1 METTEACEVS
11 EVSVGIAEAGNI
23 DIHNVAEELPSAADD
38 SEFNPATADH
48 SNENSG
54 DGHDEEEITNSSV
67 TDEVFH
73 PHAPVHPVGILTTV
87 RAGGRATRLVAI
99 VQQPDSHAH
108 HAHLVDGL
116 KTPATPCTPG
126 TPSGDK
132 RHYAWDELLHSP
144 NGVLPV
150 RCRNVS
156 AELHKNKLGSGG
168 KGRCIKYQDSWYTP
182 SEFESYCGRGNS
194 KDWKRS
200 IRYGGR
206 TLNCLIEE
214 GILTPH
220 AASCTC
226 GACCDD
232 ESVESSQSG
241 PVRLF
246 VPYRRRKR
254 NESESLPPTP
264 TLKRKM
270 KLKDAPDEARSI
282 SLDSTASQLDVTG
295 ANLVLSP
302 MPPGTPKAPVTSDLE
317 HEHWWHLEE
326 MANQMAQSVQQLK
339 TMIEQAK
346 AQSQTNKDNAIL
358 HTKIVLDAE
367 KKEALS
373 QARLEAQM
381 QFSRALMEAK
391 AEKDSAVAQA
401 LAQARAEKM
410 EAVANAKT
418 SHLIK
423 ACVNC
428 GREALL
434 ECMGCQLV
442 SYCSSFCQRKDWAA
456 HQHNCGQHGLLA
468 ASPIE
473 HQEAHEDEDTSMEHK
488 KDSDE

>member
-1 METTEACEVS
+1 MENTEACEVT
-11 EVSVGIAEAGNI
+11 EVPVGIAEAGNI
-23 DIHNVAEELPSAADD
+23 DIHNVAEELPNAADD
-38 SEFNPATADH
+38 SAFNAGATDH

-54 DGHDEEEITNSSV
+54 DGHDEGITTSSV

-73 PHAPVHPVGILTTV
+73 PHPVHPVGILTAV
-87 RAGGRATRLVAI
+87 PGAGGRTTRLVAI
-99 VQQPDSHAH
+99 VQDSQH

-132 RHYAWDELLHSP
+132 RQHYAWDEVVHSP
-144 NGVLPV
+144 NGILPV

-168 KGRCIKYQDSWYTP
+168 KGRCIKYQDTWYTP
-182 SEFESYCGRGNS
+182 SEFENFCGRGNS

-246 VPYRRRKR
+246 VPYKRRKR

-264 TLKRKM
+264 TMKKKM
-270 KLKDAPDEARSI
+270 KLKDAPEETRSI

-302 MPPGTPKAPVTSDLE
+302 MPPGTPKAAGTSDLE
-317 HEHWWHLEE
+317 HEHWWQLEE
-326 MANQMAQSVQQLK
+326 MANQLAQNVQQLK
-339 TMIEQAK
+339 TLIEQAK
-346 AQSQTNKDNAIL
+346 AHSQASKETAVL
-358 HTKIVLDAE
+358 HTKIMLDAE

-373 QARLEAQM
+373 KARLEAQM
-381 QFSRALMEAK
+381 QFSRAMMEAK

-418 SHLIK
+418 THLIK

-428 GREALL
+428 GREALS
-434 ECMGCQLV
+434 ECMGCHQV
-442 SYCSSFCQRKDWAA
+442 SYCSSFCQRKDWVS
-456 HQHNCGQHGLLA
+456 HQHNCGQQGVLA
-468 ASPIE
+468 SCPVE
-473 HQEAHEDEDTSMEHK
+473 QQEGQEDENTSIEN
-488 KDSDE
+488 KDPDE

>member
-1 METTEACEVS
+1 MDNTEGCEVT

-23 DIHNVAEELPSAADD
+23 DMHNVAEGLPNGADD
-38 SEFNPATADH
+38 TNYNSTADH
-48 SNENSG
+48 SNENSA
-54 DGHDEEEITNSSV
+54 DGHEGISNSSV
-67 TDEVFH
+67 SADEVFH
-73 PHAPVHPVGILTTV
+73 PHPVGIITTV
-87 RAGGRATRLVAI
+87 QGGRATRLVAI
-99 VQQPDSHAH
+99 VQDSHAH
-108 HAHLVDGL
+108 LVDNVDGL

-132 RHYAWDELLHSP
+132 RQHYSWDELVNAP

-150 RCRNVS
+150 RCRNIS
-156 AELHKNKLGSGG
+156 AELHKSKLGSGG
-168 KGRCIKYQDSWYTP
+168 KGRCIRFQESWYTP
-182 SEFESYCGRGNS
+182 SEFESYCGRGSS

-232 ESVESSQSG
+232 ESVETSQSSG

-246 VPYRRRKR
+246 VPYKRRRR
-254 NESESLPPTP
+254 NESDSLPPTP
-264 TLKRKM
+264 TLKKKM
-270 KLKDAPDEARSI
+270 KLKDDPEETRSM
-282 SLDSTASQLDVTG
+282 SLDSTASQLEVAS

-302 MPPGTPKAPVTSDLE
+302 MPPSTPKITGTSDLDQQ
-317 HEHWWHLEE
+317 HWWHLEE
-326 MANQMAQSVQQLK
+326 MANQLAQSVQQLK

-346 AQSQTNKDNAIL
+346 AQSAASRDAAIL
-358 HTKIVLDAE
+358 NSKIMFDAE

-373 QARLEAQM
+373 QIRLEAQM
-381 QFSRALMEAK
+381 QFSRALLEAR

-401 LAQARAEKM
+401 LAQARADKM

-418 SHLIK
+418 THLIK

-428 GREALL
+428 GREALC
-434 ECMGCQLV
+434 ECMGCQSV
-442 SYCSSFCQRKDWAA
+442 SYCSSFCQRKDWVT
-456 HQHNCGQHGLLA
+456 HQHSCGQGVLSA
-468 ASPIE
+468 TRICQDDNEEEGDGEESTTIE
-473 HQEAHEDEDTSMEHK
+473 KD
-488 KDSDE
+488 KDSDEQ